1 MSGLRQWVQFYFGV
15 SELPTKG
22 QLAGVEKANRERHE
36 EVLVQFRNLVPVMQ
50 QMAYRLDVLEQQFT
64 IQHIPRRTAAFVSKD
79 WEQVQTEEL
88 ANMLANPPKEE
99 N

>member
-1 MSGLRQWVQFYFGV
+1 MNRLRQWLQFYFGV
-15 SELPTKG
+15 SKLPTKG
-22 QLAGVEKANRERHE
+22 ELAGVEKANRERHE
-36 EVLVQFRNLVPVMQ
+36 EMLVQFRNLVPLMQ
-50 QMAYRLDVLEQQFT
+50 QMAYRLDVLDQRLEV
-64 IQHIPRRTAAFVSKD
+64 QHIPRRAASCVTTD